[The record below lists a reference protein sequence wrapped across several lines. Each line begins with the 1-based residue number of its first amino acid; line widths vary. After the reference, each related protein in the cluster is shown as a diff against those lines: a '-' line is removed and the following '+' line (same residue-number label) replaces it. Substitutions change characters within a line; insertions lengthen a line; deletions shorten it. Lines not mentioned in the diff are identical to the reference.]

1 MRPEWLFAASRL
13 GAQRLVGAQTHRPS
27 SRVSIIR
34 PRCYAPRRVSLVQST
49 HDPNAATASADLE
62 ALEDVELIRAAANGQ
77 RLALAALYDRHSS
90 TMLAL
95 ALRIL
100 AQRQEAED
108 LVHDVILEA
117 WKRAADYD
125 PTRGSVRAWL
135 LLRTRSRALD
145 RKKSVRVKRS
155 VSLET
160 ESLPEVG
167 QVQTDAGPDQRLL
180 HQVLAE
186 LPPEQREVLLLGYFE
201 GLSSSEISAHVGIPI
216 GTVKSR
222 VAAALG
228 KLRGAM
234 KEGESAVHPI
244 PRSGGQP

>member
-1 MRPEWLFAASRL
+1 M
-13 GAQRLVGAQTHRPS
+13 
-27 SRVSIIR
+27 
-34 PRCYAPRRVSLVQST
+34 SLVQSS
-49 HDPNAATASADLE
+49 PSPSADLE
-62 ALEDVELIRAAANGQ
+62 TLEDVELIQAAANGQ
-77 RLALAALYDRHSS
+77 RRALAALYDRHAP

-95 ALRIL
+95 ALRVL

-108 LVHDVILEA
+108 LVHDVFLEA

-125 PTRGSVRAWL
+125 SARGSVRAWL

-167 QVQTDAGPDQRLL
+167 QAQADAAPDQRLL
-180 HQVLAE
+180 LQVLGE
-186 LPPEQREVLLLGYFE
+186 LPAEQREVLLLGYFE
-201 GLSSSEISAHVGIPI
+201 GLSSSEISAHIGIPI

-222 VAAALG
+222 VAAALS
-228 KLRGAM
+228 KLRGVLR
-234 KEGESAVHPI
+234 EGESAVHPI
-244 PRSGGQP
+244 RRPGGQP